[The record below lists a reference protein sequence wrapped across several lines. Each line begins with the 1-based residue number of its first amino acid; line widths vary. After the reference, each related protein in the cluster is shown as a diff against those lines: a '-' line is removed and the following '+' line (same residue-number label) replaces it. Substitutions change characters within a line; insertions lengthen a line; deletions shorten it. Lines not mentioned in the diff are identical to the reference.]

1 MAYSTTVSN
10 QKIVREAFLYRS
22 SKEKSVIIHLI
33 PIGKNILALPPTF
46 NSISVKNEIIS
57 INKKISMY
65 LSIYLCITL
74 RKYNI
79 NNNMAVKINGYAR
92 HIILKNCFW
101 KAGGFAA
108 R

>member
-1 MAYSTTVSN
+1 MAFSTTVSY
-10 QKIVREAFLYRS
+10 QKIVKGAFLYRS
-22 SKEKSVIIHLI
+22 SKEKSIIIHLI
-33 PIGKNILALPPTF
+33 QIGKIFMALPPTF

-65 LSIYLCITL
+65 LSIYLCITVQ
-74 RKYNI
+74 KYN
-79 NNNMAVKINGYAR
+79 NKNNMAVKINGYAR
-92 HIILKNCFW
+92 HIILQNSLC